1 MAKTDEP
8 TSVELKLHIPS
19 DALSRLRSSRILRK
33 WLAGRPSR
41 GRVISTY
48 FDTPDLSLLHRQ
60 IAVRA
65 RRIGKRHTLSVKCA
79 PGAETLNDDQVEW
92 EKEVA
97 KQAVNSR
104 IMNDR
109 ALRRK
114 LSDVKIAGRLKPL
127 FVTDVNRA
135 VWPLKIWNSL
145 VEFAINV
152 GEIKSKGRRLP
163 ICEAGLEL
171 ISGDASDVYA
181 LARELRKSVPFDFA
195 SASNAERGYALA
207 ADVAPGFH
215 KVGKPKIR
223 RQATVGEAFSSIG
236 RNGLMHLRANEACV
250 RIKQDA
256 EGIHQIRVAVRRL
269 RSALSL
275 FRDLV
280 EDKDRRDIARRL
292 KWIAQGLAEARE
304 WDVFQD
310 ELLAPLQ
317 DRISD
322 DPSLRKFTDHV
333 DKLRRS
339 ADRRASET
347 LASARYTE
355 NVLRIGEWW
364 GGGVWEK
371 SATGMTAEPAANFA
385 RKRIRKLDRRLRK
398 LGDRLEELGDTDL
411 HEFRIRAKKL
421 RYAIG
426 FFGDLFPIK
435 AAHAHAEALSEIQD
449 CLGAL
454 NDSVVVRRL
463 LARAEQHA
471 QDIDATVFA
480 RASGIIMGWNTAKRE
495 DGLKRFPISWR
506 RYSSLDP
513 FWK

>member
-8 TSVELKLHIPS
+8 TGVELKLRIPP

-33 WLAGRPSR
+33 WLAGRPSQ
-41 GRVISTY
+41 GRVVSTY

-60 IAVRA
+60 IAVRS
-65 RRIGKRHTLSVKCA
+65 RKIGKRHILSVKRT
-79 PGAETLNDDQVEW
+79 PSAETRNDGRVEW

-97 KQAVNSR
+97 KQAANSR

-135 VWPLKIWNSL
+135 VWPLKIWNSS
-145 VEFAINV
+145 VDFAINV
-152 GEIKSKGRRLP
+152 GEIKSHGRRLP

-171 ISGDASDVYA
+171 KSGDASGIYT

-195 SASNAERGYALA
+195 SASSAERGYALA

-215 KVGKPKIR
+215 KAERLKIR
-223 RQATVGEAFSSIG
+223 RRATVGEAFTSIG

-280 EDKDRRDIARRL
+280 ADKDRQDIARRL
-292 KWIAQGLAEARE
+292 KWIAKALAEARE

-317 DRISD
+317 GKISD
-322 DPSLRKFTDHV
+322 DPSLRGFVDHV
-333 DKLRRS
+333 DTLRRS
-339 ADRRASET
+339 ADRRAAEI

-355 NVLRIGEWW
+355 SVLRIGEWW
-364 GGGVWEK
+364 DGGAWEK
-371 SATGMTAEPAANFA
+371 TATGVAAEPATDFA
-385 RKRIRKLDRRLRK
+385 RKRIRKLDQRLRK
-398 LGDRLEELGDTDL
+398 LGDRLAKLGDADL

-426 FFGDLFPIK
+426 FFGDLFPAK
-435 AAHAHAEALSEIQD
+435 AARAHAEALSKVQD

-454 NDSVVVRRL
+454 NDSVIVRQL
-463 LARAEQHA
+463 LARAERQA
-471 QDIDATVFA
+471 KGLDATVFA
-480 RASGIIMGWNTAKRE
+480 RASGLIMGWNTARRE
-495 DGLKRFPISWR
+495 DGIERLPKAWR
-506 RYSSLDP
+506 HYVGLDP